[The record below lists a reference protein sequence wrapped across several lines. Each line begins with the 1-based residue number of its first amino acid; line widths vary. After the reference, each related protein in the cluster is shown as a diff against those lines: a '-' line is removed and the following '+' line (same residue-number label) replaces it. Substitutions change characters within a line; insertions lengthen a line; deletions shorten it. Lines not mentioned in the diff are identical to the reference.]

1 MILKIMQCE
10 LGISRNYYDPLNE
23 NLLGRIF
30 SDLSD
35 VGGINLSG
43 KTPPGF
49 DWKAL
54 SNVVWSCKP
63 EMKVLTYISTQ
74 LLELL

>member
-1 MILKIMQCE
+1 MAASLLLE
-10 LGISRNYYDPLNE
+10 PHYYNPLNE

-30 SDLSD
+30 SDPSD

-49 DWKAL
+49 D
-54 SNVVWSCKP
+54 
-63 EMKVLTYISTQ
+63 
-74 LLELL
+74 